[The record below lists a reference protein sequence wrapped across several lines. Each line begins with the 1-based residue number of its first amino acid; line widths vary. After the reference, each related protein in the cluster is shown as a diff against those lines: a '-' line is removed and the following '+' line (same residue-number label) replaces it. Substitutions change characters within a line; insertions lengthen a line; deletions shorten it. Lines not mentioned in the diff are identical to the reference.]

1 MQNAK
6 YLCNFIISWIFFVDK
21 KFYQLFCK
29 IFFTS
34 SNQINKSLINLP
46 ANTTT
51 KQAGAK
57 KNSLVSGNRQGE
69 KIFITRPPTR
79 IIECVSEY
87 IFLISKKKKK
97 RKEKGISVEN
107 LTGYHDIVCDFAM
120 CAFNLLDRVLNFS
133 WLLIW
138 I

>member
-107 LTGYHDIVCDFAM
+107 LTGYDDIVCDFAM